1 MKQYSDKTE
10 TYSNNATTNRVLR
23 IAVPAAIA
31 GGLVLIIYF
40 LLVKAMGYYLQT
52 NLRWI
57 NYILMI
63 PVSIYAVQKYISTTS
78 GKTYLEALWIS
89 IIAYGGAYFV
99 LGLFMFVYLSIDVQF
114 MNHLH
119 QLALPE
125 LQLNPIGILMLL
137 VGEGVIGGAVIS
149 FIVLQFFKDQIRNVA

>member
-1 MKQYSDKTE
+1 MTQYSEKTG
-10 TYSNNATTNRVLR
+10 TYSNNATSNRVVR

-31 GGLVLIIYF
+31 GGIVLIIYF
-40 LLVKAMGYYLQT
+40 LIVKAMGYYLQT